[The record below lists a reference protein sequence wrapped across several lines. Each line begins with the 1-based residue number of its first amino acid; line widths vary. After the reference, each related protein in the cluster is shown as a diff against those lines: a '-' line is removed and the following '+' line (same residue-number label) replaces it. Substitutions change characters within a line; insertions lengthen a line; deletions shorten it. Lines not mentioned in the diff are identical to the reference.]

1 MITYRLHRRG
11 LLLLAV
17 LLAALV
23 AVVAG
28 CGSKSSAAA
37 TPSPGTGPSF
47 SSVPTSTK
55 GTLSMTAVWSGQEQ
69 TAFQKVIA
77 GFNKTYP
84 NIKVDFTSGGNNLP
98 QILATAVAGGHPPDL
113 AALPQPGLMKQFVA
127 SGALKPIDFAK
138 GVVSANFSPSTVS
151 LGSVNGHL
159 YGLFFKGANK
169 STVWYNVPAFK
180 NAGITP
186 PTTWTQLL
194 ADAKTLKASGVTPYS
209 VGADAGWPITDLFEN
224 VYLRT
229 AGPAMY
235 AKLTNHQIPWTDQS
249 VATALNAM
257 AQVYGNPSYIHGG
270 NSGAATTDFP
280 TSVTNVFTNP
290 PKAAMVF
297 EADFVE
303 SVITSSTK
311 AAPTTG
317 FDYFPFPSINGV
329 GGNYVVAGGDIV
341 TMFKNSPAA
350 QAFVSYLATPQAAEI
365 WARQGGFSSPNKN
378 VPASVYTDPIGR
390 RAAVA
395 LATAPVIVYDMSD
408 QQPAAFGATTGQGE
422 WQIFTNFLKNPTD
435 IAGTQKALEA
445 AATAAYKK

>member
-1 MITYRLHRRG
+1 MTTHRLHRRRY
-11 LLLLAV
+11 LFLAV
-17 LLAALV
+17 VVAALV

-28 CGSKSSAAA
+28 CGSKSNAA
-37 TPSPGTGPSF
+37 TTPSASASTLGGIPAS
-47 SSVPTSTK
+47 TS
-55 GTLSMTAVWSGQEQ
+55 GSLSMTAVWSGQEQ
-69 TAFQKVIA
+69 TAFQQVIA
-77 GFNKTYP
+77 GFNKIYP
-84 NIKVDFTSGGNNLP
+84 HITVKFTSGGNNLP
-98 QILATAVAGGHPPDL
+98 QILSTAVAGGHPPDL
-113 AALPQPGLMKQFVA
+113 AALPQPGLMKQFAA

-138 GVVSANFSPSTVS
+138 SIVDANFSPTVA
-151 LGSVNGHL
+151 GIGTTNGHL
-159 YGLFFKGANK
+159 YGLLFKAANK

-180 NAGITP
+180 NAGVTP

-224 VYLRT
+224 IYLRT
-229 AGPAMY
+229 AGLAMY
-235 AKLTNHQIPWTDQS
+235 DKLTNFQIPWTDPS
-249 VATALNAM
+249 VTTALKDM
-257 AQVYGNPSYIHGG
+257 AQIYGNSSYLNGG

-280 TSVTNVFTNP
+280 TSVTNVFTTP

-311 AAPTTG
+311 AKPTTG
-317 FDYFPFPSINGV
+317 FDYFPFPSINGQ
-329 GGNYVVAGGDIV
+329 GGSDVVAGGDIV
-341 TMFKNSPAA
+341 TMFKDSPAA
-350 QAFVSYLATPQAAEI
+350 RAFVDYLATPQAAEI
-365 WARQGGFSSPNKN
+365 WARLGGFSSANKN

-395 LATAPVIVYDMSD
+395 LENASVVVYDMSD

-422 WQIFTNFLKNPTD
+422 WQIFTNFLKNPSN
-435 IAGTQKALEA
+435 ISGTEKALQA

>member
-1 MITYRLHRRG
+1 MITHRLHHRRY
-11 LLLLAV
+11 LLLAV
-17 LLAALV
+17 VLVALV
-23 AVVAG
+23 AIAAG
-28 CGSKSSAAA
+28 CGSKSGAA
-37 TPSPGTGPSF
+37 TTPSASPSALGGI
-47 SSVPTSTK
+47 PTSTS
-55 GTLSMTAVWSGQEQ
+55 GSLSMTAVWSGQEQ
-69 TAFQKVIA
+69 TAFQQVIA

-84 NIKVDFTSGGNNLP
+84 HIKVTFTSDGNNLP
-98 QILATAVAGGHPPDL
+98 QILSTQVAGGHPPDL

-138 GVVSANFSPSTVS
+138 GIVSADFSPTIANI
-151 LGSVNGHL
+151 GTVNGHL
-159 YGLFFKGANK
+159 YGLLFKTANK

-224 VYLRT
+224 IYLRT
-229 AGPAMY
+229 AGQAMY
-235 AKLTNHQIPWTDQS
+235 DKLTNFQIPWTDPS
-249 VATALNAM
+249 VTTALKDM
-257 AQVYGNPSYIHGG
+257 AQIYGNSSYIYGG
-270 NSGAATTDFP
+270 NGGAATTDFP

-297 EADFVE
+297 QSDFAE

-311 AAPTTG
+311 AKPTTG
-317 FDYFPFPSINGV
+317 FDYFAFPSINGQ
-329 GGNYVVAGGDIV
+329 GGNWVEAGGDIV
-341 TMFKNSPAA
+341 TMFKDSPAA
-350 QAFVSYLATPQAAEI
+350 RAFVDYLATPQAAEI
-365 WARQGGFSSPNKN
+365 WARLGGYSSANKM

-395 LATAPVIVYDMSD
+395 LANAPVVVYDMSD

-422 WQIFTNFLKNPTD
+422 WQIFTNFLKNPKD
-435 IAGTQKALEA
+435 ISGTQKALQA

>member
-1 MITYRLHRRG
+1 MSTYRLHRRG

-28 CGSKSSAAA
+28 CGSKSNAAT
-37 TPSPGTGPSF
+37 TPSPNAAASF
-47 SSVPTSTK
+47 STVPTSTSAS
-55 GTLSMTAVWSGQEQ
+55 LSMTAVWSGQEQ

-77 GFNKTYP
+77 GFNQIYP
-84 NIKVDFTSGGNNLP
+84 HIKVTFTSDGNNLP
-98 QILATAVAGGHPPDL
+98 QILSTQVAGGHPPDL

-127 SGALKPIDFAK
+127 SGALKPLDFAK
-138 GVVSANFSPSTVS
+138 NVIDANFSPTVTNI
-151 LGSVNGHL
+151 GTVNGHL
-159 YGLFFKGANK
+159 YGLLFKAANK

-180 NAGITP
+180 NAGIMP
-186 PTTWTQLL
+186 PTTWTELL

-209 VGADAGWPITDLFEN
+209 VGADVGWPITDLFEN
-224 VYLRT
+224 IYLRT

-235 AKLTNHQIPWTDQS
+235 NKLTNHQIPWTDPS
-249 VATALNAM
+249 VTTALKDM
-257 AQVYGNPSYIHGG
+257 QQIYGNSSYIYGG
-270 NSGAATTDFP
+270 NGGAATTDFP

-317 FDYFPFPSINGV
+317 FNYFPFPSINGV
-329 GGNYVVAGGDIV
+329 GGNYVEAGGDIV
-341 TMFKNSPAA
+341 TMFKSSPAA
-350 QAFVSYLATPQAAEI
+350 QAFVSYLATAPAAEI
-365 WARQGGFSSPNKN
+365 WARQGGFSSANKN

-395 LATAPVIVYDMSD
+395 LENAPVVVYDMSD
-408 QQPAAFGATTGQGE
+408 QQPAAFGSTTGQGE
-422 WQIFTNFLKNPTD
+422 WQIFTNFLKNPSNIT
-435 IAGTQKALEA
+435 GTEKALQS